1 MERETGFEPA
11 TSSLGNWAKIVNKD
25 FSVSGSDFKRRKIT
39 EFPFLCSV
47 RLLMEYKRS
56 ADRDRFAS
64 GEGVPAVVAG
74 WRRRLDS
81 SYATFS
87 LEG

>member
-1 MERETGFEPA
+1 MFRTYEYW
-11 TSSLGNWAKIVNKD
+11 SNVHKML
-25 FSVSGSDFKRRKIT
+25 VSEHR
-39 EFPFLCSV
+39 PV
-47 RLLMEYKRS
+47 RIAVRMWM
-56 ADRDRFAS
+56 
-64 GEGVPAVVAG
+64 EGVPAVVAG